1 MPVDFRKVS
10 AFCATKRGSR
20 VYDWPVTGSRTLQVR
35 LTVGTSA
42 NGSRKADSG
51 SGISNMSDSS
61 MVWNPRM
68 LDPSKPIPSSKTS
81 SPNSLAETEKCC
93 HSPGTSQNL
102 RSTISTLLSFANF
115 ITSPAVLMAMAVSS
129 MRVRNIASRPDS
141 PSWSGMASSIQ
152 YVAPQK
158 VMPDS
163 QPNWTQIAFFHE
175 VARIEMIK
183 KSASA
188 LWANAYG
195 AAQAHR

>member
-51 SGISNMSDSS
+51 SGINSMSDSS

-81 SPNSLAETEKCC
+81 SPNSLADTEKCC

-102 RSTISTLLSFANF
+102 RSTISILLSFANF
-115 ITSPAVLMAMAVSS
+115 IKSPEVLMAMAISS
-129 MRVRNIASRPDS
+129 MRVRNIASHPDS
-141 PSWSGMASSIQ
+141 PSWSGWPPRYDA
-152 YVAPQK
+152 APQRLCQL
-158 VMPDS
+158 S
-163 QPNWTQIAFFHE
+163 GTQILFFHE
-175 VARIEMIK
+175 VAQIEMIK

-188 LWANAYG
+188 LYRVQLRSRS
-195 AAQAHR
+195 AA

>member
-51 SGISNMSDSS
+51 SGINSMSDSS

-102 RSTISTLLSFANF
+102 RSTISILLSFANF
-115 ITSPAVLMAMAVSS
+115 ITSPAVLMAIGYFLHEGEE
-129 MRVRNIASRPDS
+129 RRITPGLPSRS
-141 PSWSGMASSIQ
+141 GTAPSTSI
-152 YVAPQK
+152 PQK
-158 VMPDS
+158 QCQII
-163 QPNWTQIAFFHE
+163 QPSWTQIPFFHE
-175 VARIEMIK
+175 LAQIEMIK
-183 KSASA
+183 KSALSIV
-188 LWANAYG
+188 G
-195 AAQAHR
+195 